1 MLASLSKE
9 RWTCVS
15 IPILVRCPSDC
26 DGDGAGAF
34 VSSSRVVLRRV
45 PRDARVPC
53 DFMDA
58 HAPCVSHDADA
69 YRDVCDGLPTTSSPS
84 DSLVL
89 GAHRAK
95 SDQGQQ
101 SGVSTVMELG
111 QLGGDYE
118 HSPDTSNGA
127 SQTIVAEK
135 CCNLRTSTSP
145 CSCSTHA
152 QEEQQE
158 EEHKKRKEVDD
169 DTTACLPPHK
179 RRKVHTMTTTTTLS
193 HQTETPTTN
202 EPTDTRL
209 ARWACS
215 LKLEHAVS
223 CVGLAAAM
231 LTRYHL
237 ATEDKSTTPSTSSSS
252 PEPRTPCSGGTAVD
266 ASSSSSC
273 SPSSSSSPATSRA
286 NSPISPQP
294 RKRSRSARAKARMAH
309 LSDSVVAACLWLASK
324 VEEVQCEVPSARDI
338 SESTGVEVKTLV
350 SAELQVSVTLKW
362 DLLKHWHNTTTQ

>member
-15 IPILVRCPSDC
+15 IPIFVPSDSL
-26 DGDGAGAF
+26 GGAGAF

-53 DFMDA
+53 DFGDA
-58 HAPCVSHDADA
+58 HAQCVSHDADA

-84 DSLVL
+84 DSLLL
-89 GAHRAK
+89 GAAPRLK

-101 SGVSTVMELG
+101 SGVSTVMEFG

-118 HSPDTSNGA
+118 HSPDTSGA

-152 QEEQQE
+152 QEEQQK
-158 EEHKKRKEVDD
+158 HKKRKEVDD

-252 PEPRTPCSGGTAVD
+252 PEPRTPCSSGTAVD

>member
-1 MLASLSKE
+1 MHKKKKKNT
-9 RWTCVS
+9 RNGRCV
-15 IPILVRCPSDC
+15 IFTLLDLLRTTLVGEKRTRHSQKMKHTHSHT
-26 DGDGAGAF
+26 GGG
-34 VSSSRVVLRRV
+34 RRHH
-45 PRDARVPC
+45 R
-53 DFMDA
+53 M
-58 HAPCVSHDADA
+58 
-69 YRDVCDGLPTTSSPS
+69 PTTAQKEES
-84 DSLVL
+84 
-89 GAHRAK
+89 AHDDNNDHVVAPDGN
-95 SDQGQQ
+95 SYDQRTDRHATCKVRLYANRTTQQ
-101 SGVSTVMELG
+101 QQPNIQSYTKNTSHTHNKKKTIHN
-111 QLGGDYE
+111 DY
-118 HSPDTSNGA
+118 S
-127 SQTIVAEK
+127 
-135 CCNLRTSTSP
+135 
-145 CSCSTHA
+145 
-152 QEEQQE
+152 
-158 EEHKKRKEVDD
+158 
-169 DTTACLPPHK
+169 
-179 RRKVHTMTTTTTLS
+179 
-193 HQTETPTTN
+193 
-202 EPTDTRL
+202 
-209 ARWACS
+209 RWACS

>member
-1 MLASLSKE
+1 
-9 RWTCVS
+9 
-15 IPILVRCPSDC
+15 
-26 DGDGAGAF
+26 
-34 VSSSRVVLRRV
+34 
-45 PRDARVPC
+45 
-53 DFMDA
+53 
-58 HAPCVSHDADA
+58 
-69 YRDVCDGLPTTSSPS
+69 
-84 DSLVL
+84 
-89 GAHRAK
+89 
-95 SDQGQQ
+95 
-101 SGVSTVMELG
+101 
-111 QLGGDYE
+111 
-118 HSPDTSNGA
+118 
-127 SQTIVAEK
+127 
-135 CCNLRTSTSP
+135 
-145 CSCSTHA
+145 
-152 QEEQQE
+152 
-158 EEHKKRKEVDD
+158 
-169 DTTACLPPHK
+169 
-179 RRKVHTMTTTTTLS
+179 MTTTTTLS

>member
-1 MLASLSKE
+1 MLASLSME

-15 IPILVRCPSDC
+15 IPVLVRSGSGGPGGPD
-26 DGDGAGAF
+26 GAF

-45 PRDARVPC
+45 PRHVLG
-53 DFMDA
+53 DA
-58 HAPCVSHDADA
+58 HAQSHEAPIGSFA
-69 YRDVCDGLPTTSSPS
+69 HVCDGTTSSPS
-84 DSLVL
+84 SLL
-89 GAHRAK
+89 GAAPK
-95 SDQGQQ
+95 SDQQQ
-101 SGVSTVMELG
+101 SGVSTVMEFG
-111 QLGGDYE
+111 QLGDYE
-118 HSPDTSNGA
+118 HSPDTSGA

-135 CCNLRTSTSP
+135 CCNLQHQHGSARTSTSP

-152 QEEQQE
+152 QEEE
-158 EEHKKRKEVDD
+158 EKHKKRKEVDD

-309 LSDSVVAACLWLASK
+309 LSDSVVAACLWLPPQGGGGDERA
-324 VEEVQCEVPSARDI
+324 AD
-338 SESTGVEVKTLV
+338 
-350 SAELQVSVTLKW
+350 
-362 DLLKHWHNTTTQ
+362 